1 VVLEFPP
8 FSEVFPPALK
18 VLVPDFFRYD
28 WPPDPGD
35 LLFFDLET
43 TGLSS
48 GAGTL
53 AFLAAFGRF
62 VKSKGRPGDK
72 AGANLNLEVTQYLL
86 LDYPGETDFLEAALA
101 EFGRK
106 GPPGGFTPQGKAPE
120 GKPPLAVTYNGKTFD
135 AQILKVRCLMNGM
148 IPPVFSHADLLHPA
162 RRLWK
167 RVLPSCSQGE
177 IETAVLGLDRTGDI
191 PGAMAPDIWFGF
203 LKTGETG
210 PLGGICDHNIK
221 DISGLA
227 RLFHA
232 LVNISGDPL
241 GTLAAYRGDLEN
253 LALHWRKLCRAY
265 APLEDAIHET
275 GAALLAEAVERG
287 HPRAAFVLARDL
299 FRRGDFEAGRACLE
313 KTARGRHAAQANSR
327 IRAEAYRALAI
338 DADRRLGDRER
349 ALLYTDAAL
358 ALDTPAGALPA
369 RLREDLERRRDRLVG
384 NMAIGGDP

>member
-1 VVLEFPP
+1 L
-8 FSEVFPPALK
+8 
-18 VLVPDFFRYD
+18 
-28 WPPDPGD
+28 
-35 LLFFDLET
+35 T
-43 TGLSS
+43 
-48 GAGTL
+48 
-53 AFLAAFGRF
+53 
-62 VKSKGRPGDK
+62 
-72 AGANLNLEVTQYLL
+72 
-86 LDYPGETDFLEAALA
+86 
-101 EFGRK
+101 
-106 GPPGGFTPQGKAPE
+106 
-120 GKPPLAVTYNGKTFD
+120 VTYNGKTFD

-148 IPPVFSHADLLHPA
+148 APPVLSHADLLHPA

-167 RVLPSCSQGE
+167 RVLPSCSQGA

-191 PGAMAPDIWFGF
+191 PGAMAPDIWFDF

-210 PLGGICDHNIK
+210 PLGGICDHNVR

-232 LVNISGDPL
+232 MVTISGDPL
-241 GTLAAYRGDLEN
+241 GTHAAYRWDLES

-299 FRRGDFEAGRACLE
+299 FRCGDFEAGRACLE
-313 KTARGRHAAQANSR
+313 KTACGRHAAEAGSR

-358 ALDTPAGALPA
+358 ALDAPAGALPA
-369 RLREDLERRRDRLVG
+369 RLREDLERRRDRLTPV
-384 NMAIGGDP
+384 